1 MLKWV
6 CDHIVDPAPVTVS
19 HKIVDSV
26 GFGYYN
32 PVTIIKKDYTNR
44 GNTKSKAPGSRGSTD
59 YYIYLY
65 NGGKPY

>member
-1 MLKWV
+1 M
-6 CDHIVDPAPVTVS
+6 TVS